1 MYVSPTKA
9 VKMYQVSKPTLY
21 EDMKS
26 GKLSYE
32 INDRKKRK
40 INVAELDR
48 LYEKRTV
55 GQGASASKSVKQ
67 NPSLTVSND
76 SERQL
81 EKELAEIRE
90 KLGESQNQQIKALQE
105 QIAQQQ
111 DHIERLNQSLNKAL
125 DITALLEDKRE
136 GQGAKESER
145 ESKIA
150 KLEARLEQL
159 TADTERQA
167 VQNKKHRR
175 RIAELEQEK
184 AKGFFERLFG

>member
-55 GQGASASKSVKQ
+55 GQGASQSKSVKQ

-145 ESKIA
+145 ESKMA

>member
-48 LYEKRTV
+48 LYEKRAV
-55 GQGASASKSVKQ
+55 GQGASQSKSVKQ

-145 ESKIA
+145 ESKMA

>member
-1 MYVSPTKA
+1 M
-9 VKMYQVSKPTLY
+9 
-21 EDMKS
+21 
-26 GKLSYE
+26 
-32 INDRKKRK
+32 
-40 INVAELDR
+40 
-48 LYEKRTV
+48 
-55 GQGASASKSVKQ
+55 
-67 NPSLTVSND
+67 
-76 SERQL
+76 
-81 EKELAEIRE
+81 
-90 KLGESQNQQIKALQE
+90 
-105 QIAQQQ
+105 
-111 DHIERLNQSLNKAL
+111 

-145 ESKIA
+145 ESKMA